1 MHGDAVVNRHRGMN
15 LPLMNLH
22 ERVLSVLGCRF
33 VDDVVIDAPYIIT
46 SEVISSLGISEVLHG
61 DRSDWFSQSDVYR
74 EERKKRYSVPE
85 QMGIFNIIHSPSD
98 FKFSHILSRIQ
109 KNQRAFQAKF
119 DKKIQQEHQ
128 YYKNKYHHQSNNV
141 KSALCDEIE
150 SAADDRANND
160 AETLPN

>member
-1 MHGDAVVNRHRGMN
+1 VHGDAVVNRHRGMN

-22 ERVLSVLGCRF
+22 ERVLSVLGCRY

-46 SEVISSLGISEVLHG
+46 SEVISSLSISEVLHG
-61 DRSDWFSQSDVYR
+61 DRSDWFSQSDAYR

-85 QMGIFNIIHSPSD
+85 QMGIFSIIHSPSD

-109 KNQRAFQAKF
+109 RNQRAFQAKF

-128 YYKNKYHHQSNNV
+128 YYQNKYQHQTNNV
-141 KSALCDEIE
+141 KSICYEIE
-150 SAADDRANND
+150 SAADGRANND
-160 AETLPN
+160 AESIPN